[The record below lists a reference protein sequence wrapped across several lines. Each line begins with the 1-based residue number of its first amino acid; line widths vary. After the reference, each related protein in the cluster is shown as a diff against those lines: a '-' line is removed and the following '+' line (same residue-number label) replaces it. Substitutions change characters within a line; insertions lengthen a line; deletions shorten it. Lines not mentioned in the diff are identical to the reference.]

1 MNTVILTNPIQ
12 YSYHKKTA
20 YFLQSVLTQKGIHT
34 TVLNAFSD
42 PYPHKNL
49 IQLTKLDPDILITL
63 DLAGFHFRTQSGENA
78 LNMLFTKNLNLIW
91 GNRPEYAAF
100 LQKKISLSMLFYDV
114 SGHSCP
120 LSQYYPNVL
129 YYKAMGALL
138 PSPDTPAEDARNRS
152 VFQNIW
158 KDFLSETLLES
169 TV

>member
-1 MNTVILTNPIQ
+1 MNVAILTNPRQ
-12 YSYHKKTA
+12 YAYHGEA
-20 YFLQSVLTQKGIHT
+20 SAFLLNLLTQKGIRT
-34 TVLNAFSD
+34 TILDVFSEPYAHRCLAKLNSF
-42 PYPHKNL
+42 
-49 IQLTKLDPDILITL
+49 QPDILITL

-91 GNRPEYAAF
+91 GNRPEYTAF

-158 KDFLSETLLES
+158 KDFLSETLLEN